1 MDHTLK
7 RRILGLDFGN
17 KTCGVAVSD
26 QLGMSA
32 HGVEIIRREKKTK
45 LRATY
50 RRIGELIEEY
60 DPEKIV
66 LGLPLNMDN
75 SEGWRVEDTYAFRD
89 ELVSKFGL
97 PVILTDERLTTVEA
111 YEIMEETQYLCGS
124 GAHLCGGAHGAAD
137 DSVCGVDGG
146 EDPVWRGGDRFH
158 FQLLLQNGR

>member
-75 SEGWRVEDTYAFRD
+75 SEGWRGEDTYARRD

-111 YEIMEETQYLCGS
+111 YEIMEETGVKREDMHLYVDEIAAMLILQRYMDGS
-124 GAHLCGGAHGAAD
+124 A
-137 DSVCGVDGG
+137 
-146 EDPVWRGGDRFH
+146 ETRE
-158 FQLLLQNGR
+158 

>member
-1 MDHTLK
+1 
-7 RRILGLDFGN
+7 
-17 KTCGVAVSD
+17 
-26 QLGMSA
+26 MSA

-111 YEIMEETQYLCGS
+111 YEIMEETGVKREDMHLYVDEIAAMLILQRYMDGS
-124 GAHLCGGAHGAAD
+124 A
-137 DSVCGVDGG
+137 
-146 EDPVWRGGDRFH
+146 ETRE
-158 FQLLLQNGR
+158 

>member
-1 MDHTLK
+1 MNHTLK

-111 YEIMEETQYLCGS
+111 YEIMEETGVKREDMHLYVDEIAAMLILQRYMDGS
-124 GAHLCGGAHGAAD
+124 A
-137 DSVCGVDGG
+137 
-146 EDPVWRGGDRFH
+146 ETRE
-158 FQLLLQNGR
+158 

>member
-60 DPEKIV
+60 DP
-66 LGLPLNMDN
+66 
-75 SEGWRVEDTYAFRD
+75 
-89 ELVSKFGL
+89 
-97 PVILTDERLTTVEA
+97 
-111 YEIMEETQYLCGS
+111 
-124 GAHLCGGAHGAAD
+124 
-137 DSVCGVDGG
+137 
-146 EDPVWRGGDRFH
+146 
-158 FQLLLQNGR
+158 